1 MRAILL
7 CAGFGTR
14 LHPLTRDLA
23 KPLLPVAGKPI
34 VEYLVEQL
42 AATGQIDDL
51 LLVSNARFAA
61 QFAAWRDRVAPR
73 WPGLRIEILDDGST
87 ADENRLGA
95 VRDLALALRER
106 AASGPAL
113 VSAGDNL
120 FDYDLS
126 RILDDYAANP
136 RNLVLAYREPDRRRL
151 RRTGVAQLGADGR
164 IVRLWEKPAE
174 PPSDW
179 ACPALYVLEPEALA
193 MIPRFLDEQPDADA
207 PGAWIGW
214 LVEQQPVFAHEMRG
228 RRLDIGDPESY
239 RAAAVWIAQAGPG
252 LRAGRGGA
260 LTET

>member
-1 MRAILL
+1 VHAILL

-14 LHPLTRDLA
+14 LHPLTRDVA

-42 AATGQIDDL
+42 AATQQIDDL
-51 LLVSNARFAA
+51 LLVSNARFAT
-61 QFAAWRDRVAPR
+61 QFGEWRDRVAPK
-73 WPGLRIEILDDGST
+73 WPGLRIEILDDGAT
-87 ADENRLGA
+87 ANEHRLGA
-95 VRDLALALRER
+95 VRDLAFALRER

-126 RILDDYAANP
+126 RILDDYAKNP
-136 RNLVLAYREPDRRRL
+136 RNLVLAYRETDRRRL
-151 RRTGVAQLGADGR
+151 RRTGVAELGADGR

-174 PPSDW
+174 PASDW

-193 MIPRFLDEQPDADA
+193 VVPRFLDEQPDADA

-214 LVEQQPVFAHEMRG
+214 LVERQPIFAHAMRG
-228 RRLDIGDPESY
+228 RRLDIGDLESY
-239 RAAAVWIAQAGPG
+239 QAAGAWIAQAGPG
-252 LRAGRGGA
+252 LRPLTGGA
-260 LTET
+260 RTET